1 MKTYFQFINE
11 ENENRITVQDIY
23 STLKQIFVEDDVLST
38 DSVYEPFEGGLRL
51 VISIS
56 KLYTKDEVVIF
67 TKFLFNVDN
76 NKTHLTSNTFKYLYE
91 INCQFEEESFI
102 DTNDLTTKITDIITE
117 NKFGDDLKILSEFI
131 KKPEHTINEWFY
143 KNKIKDISV
152 TGFKYDPE
160 MKNIPC
166 KDLKFTFSM
175 RVNDNDDVE
184 LTIKKLGVGKF
195 KFTFKIFDESFD
207 VDKPNLTTLIQT
219 IGETLRDKYKK

>member
-76 NKTHLTSNTFKYLYE
+76 NKLIFQLMKDQVPFVAYP
-91 INCQFEEESFI
+91 Q
-102 DTNDLTTKITDIITE
+102 
-117 NKFGDDLKILSEFI
+117 ILLHRLLHKAHEQYS
-131 KKPEHTINEWFY
+131 
-143 KNKIKDISV
+143 
-152 TGFKYDPE
+152 
-160 MKNIPC
+160 MKNEIV
-166 KDLKFTFSM
+166 LLFFQLM
-175 RVNDNDDVE
+175 N
-184 LTIKKLGVGKF
+184 
-195 KFTFKIFDESFD
+195 
-207 VDKPNLTTLIQT
+207 
-219 IGETLRDKYKK
+219 